1 MKHIQGYFTDP
12 DLLGRVP
19 NLLLIL
25 AGIYLGLGLVA
36 CLLIT
41 QVPGYLLYLHYL
53 HLLYLAPGHLA
64 GQVQ

>member
-41 QVPGYLLYLHYL
+41 QVPGYLPISENIYNIYI
-53 HLLYLAPGHLA
+53 
-64 GQVQ
+64 